1 MSVQGLPIEAMY
13 EVVINHEEQYSLW
26 PAEKTIPNGWRAAGK
41 RDTQAACLEFIRENW
56 TDMTPLSVRQQK
68 TAAT

>member
-1 MSVQGLPIEAMY
+1 MSVQNQSNEAMY

-56 TDMTPLSVRQQK
+56 TDMTPLSVRQQSASV
-68 TAAT
+68 T